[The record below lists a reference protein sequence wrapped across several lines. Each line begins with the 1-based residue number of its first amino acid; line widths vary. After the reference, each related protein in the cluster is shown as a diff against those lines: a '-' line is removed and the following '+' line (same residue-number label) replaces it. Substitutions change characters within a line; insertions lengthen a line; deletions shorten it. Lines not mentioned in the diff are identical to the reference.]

1 MNTLRQLRRLILA
14 IRYKIA
20 VKKARKLAELFG
32 IKYYVLYMN
41 GKMKV
46 VPKRTVKELIARRR
60 FKKGTTIETI
70 EKRALYITK

>member
-1 MNTLRQLRRLILA
+1 MNTLRQLRRLIFA

>member
-1 MNTLRQLRRLILA
+1 MNTLRQLRRLIFA

-46 VPKRTVKELIARRR
+46 VPKRTIKELIARRR